1 MKTRITKANINR
13 LQPGQSIAD
22 DEIEGF
28 QARRLPSGSIT
39 YVYRYRLKTGERKII
54 SLGTSAKLTPEQA
67 RREAGRHHEA
77 ASNNGDPVEDE
88 KRRNGTTVN
97 SVLDEFITRYASK
110 KKSGDEVMR
119 TFERLVRPA
128 IGLKSIYLLKRSEI
142 VGMLDEIEDRN
153 GPAMAD
159 HVLAYVRKA
168 FNWQATR
175 DDDFKSPIVKG
186 MARTKPRERA
196 RTRVLDDDE
205 IRTLWRALDQWPAD
219 HGYPQL
225 MRTMLLTGLRIDAAS
240 RGHAKEIKDDT
251 WIVPKD
257 RTKQLGGDFLLPL
270 SAPVEAMVAGKN
282 GYLFSTDGGKTSISG
297 FSKFKRR
304 LDAKIK
310 TLRRG
315 HPMKHWTN
323 HDLRRTARTLLSSL
337 STPDI
342 AERCLAHVIPG
353 VRGVYDLHDYELE
366 KRDAF
371 AALANRV
378 LGIVDPHSNVVALK
392 LRNQARL

>member
-1 MKTRITKANINR
+1 
-13 LQPGQSIAD
+13 
-22 DEIEGF
+22 
-28 QARRLPSGSIT
+28 
-39 YVYRYRLKTGERKII
+39 
-54 SLGTSAKLTPEQA
+54 
-67 RREAGRHHEA
+67 
-77 ASNNGDPVEDE
+77 
-88 KRRNGTTVN
+88 
-97 SVLDEFITRYASK
+97 
-110 KKSGDEVMR
+110 
-119 TFERLVRPA
+119 
-128 IGLKSIYLLKRSEI
+128 
-142 VGMLDEIEDRN
+142 
-153 GPAMAD
+153 
-159 HVLAYVRKA
+159 VRKA

-186 MARTKPRERA
+186 MARTKPKERA

-240 RGHAKEIKDDT
+240 RGHAKEIRGDT
-251 WIVPKD
+251 WILPKD
-257 RTKQLGGDFLLPL
+257 RTKQLGSDFLLPL
-270 SAPVEAMVAGKN
+270 SAPLKAMIAGKSS
-282 GYLFSTDGGKTSISG
+282 YLFSTDGGKTSISG
-297 FSKFKRR
+297 FSKFKRQ

-310 TLRRG
+310 GLRRG

-353 VRGVYDLHDYELE
+353 VRGVYDLHDYECE

-378 LGIVDPHSNVVALK
+378 LGIVDPEANVVALK
-392 LRNQARL
+392 LRKSSAASMNRKTIGGSK